1 MRCILPHAHL
11 VAESVGTVALYA
23 FLHPYVRVLRFLGD
37 RGFREKRD
45 RDNEGTDDEWNE
57 LHTASLKAI
66 HLLSRGQ
73 GFLHLTLSFYDYNV
87 RLGCKSVKSHKDIR
101 VGEFFVENGI
111 ITREQLDEALELQ
124 RFNRDRILG
133 EILVTQGVLTK
144 EEIIMAMEMYMMLT
158 GLDTEH
164 ADEWLDQEEI
174 DLLLEKCKNNP
185 KEC

>member
-1 MRCILPHAHL
+1 
-11 VAESVGTVALYA
+11 
-23 FLHPYVRVLRFLGD
+23 
-37 RGFREKRD
+37 
-45 RDNEGTDDEWNE
+45 
-57 LHTASLKAI
+57 
-66 HLLSRGQ
+66 
-73 GFLHLTLSFYDYNV
+73 
-87 RLGCKSVKSHKDIR
+87 VKNHKEIR

-174 DLLLEKCKNNP
+174 DLLIEKCKNNP